1 MTLARRRVIKFAMAS
16 TALATLSA
24 CGAGNMGGMAGGLM
38 GGGGGKSWGEIAKS
52 FKNLM
57 NQAVA
62 GVAETQESIAMLADA
77 LGLKQEAATLRG
89 EAKNI
94 REKGT
99 SFAASDL
106 DESVNV
112 TNDGL
117 GRISDK
123 LAQAKT
129 LNAGEKQKIGE
140 AMANYAPAALKV
152 GLAAV
157 DAALA
162 ISDASSAGTPTPADG
177 MEIIGLAKD
186 IPTKGPAIVKF
197 AKLSIQGFKDLRAI
211 ANENDIAVP
220 ATDELDAL
228 SI

>member
-1 MTLARRRVIKFAMAS
+1 MTLARRRVLKFAMAS
-16 TALATLSA
+16 SALATLSA
-24 CGAGNMGGMAGGLM
+24 CGAGNMAGMVTG
-38 GGGGGKSWGEIAKS
+38 GGGGGKSWGDIAKS

-57 NQAVA
+57 NQAVD
-62 GVAETQESIAMLADA
+62 GVAETQESIAMLAEA

-117 GRISDK
+117 GRINDK
-123 LAQAKT
+123 LAQAGT

-152 GLAAV
+152 GLAGV

-162 ISDASSAGTPTPADG
+162 IADASSAGTPTPADG
-177 MEIIGLAKD
+177 MEVISLFKD

-211 ANENDIAVP
+211 AKENDIAVP

-228 SI
+228 NI

>member
-1 MTLARRRVIKFAMAS
+1 MTLARRRVLKFAMAS
-16 TALATLSA
+16 SALATLSA
-24 CGAGNMGGMAGGLM
+24 CGAGNMAGMVTG
-38 GGGGGKSWGEIAKS
+38 GGGGGKSLGDIAKS

-57 NQAVA
+57 NRAVD
-62 GVAETQESIAMLADA
+62 GVAETQESIAMLAEA

-117 GRISDK
+117 GRINDK
-123 LAQAKT
+123 LAQAGT

-152 GLAAV
+152 GLAGV

-162 ISDASSAGTPTPADG
+162 IADVSSAGTPTPADG
-177 MEIIGLAKD
+177 MEVISLFKD
-186 IPTKGPAIVKF
+186 IPSKGPAIVKF

-211 ANENDIAVP
+211 AKENDIAVP

-228 SI
+228 NI

>member
-1 MTLARRRVIKFAMAS
+1 MTLARRRILKFAMAS
-16 TALATLSA
+16 SALATLSA
-24 CGAGNMGGMAGGLM
+24 CGAGNMAGMVSG
-38 GGGGGKSWGEIAKS
+38 GGGGGKSWGDIAKS

-57 NQAVA
+57 NQAVD

-117 GRISDK
+117 GRINDK
-123 LAQAKT
+123 LAQAGS

-152 GLAAV
+152 GLAGV
-157 DAALA
+157 EAALA
-162 ISDASSAGTPTPADG
+162 IADASSAGTPTPADG
-177 MEIIGLAKD
+177 MEVISLAKD
-186 IPTKGPAIVKF
+186 IPSKGPAIVKF

-211 ANENDIAVP
+211 AKENDIAVP

>member
-1 MTLARRRVIKFAMAS
+1 
-16 TALATLSA
+16 
-24 CGAGNMGGMAGGLM
+24 
-38 GGGGGKSWGEIAKS
+38 
-52 FKNLM
+52 
-57 NQAVA
+57 
-62 GVAETQESIAMLADA
+62 
-77 LGLKQEAATLRG
+77 LRG

-117 GRISDK
+117 GRINDK
-123 LAQAKT
+123 LAQAGT

-152 GLAAV
+152 GLAGV
-157 DAALA
+157 EAALA
-162 ISDASSAGTPTPADG
+162 IADASSAGTPTPADG
-177 MEIIGLAKD
+177 MEVISLAKD
-186 IPTKGPAIVKF
+186 IPSKGPAIVKF

-211 ANENDIAVP
+211 AKENDIAVP